1 MRCDLHPSAASLP
14 VAGIADEVNRMLARQ
29 PRLVVTASPGAGKST
44 LLPLTILES
53 MPPGSRILMLEPRRL
68 AARQVAQRMSF
79 LLGEPVG
86 KTAGYRIRFEQRVSK
101 DTRIEVMTEG
111 ILTRMLVDDPTLE
124 GVSAVLFDEFH
135 ERSLDSDVALA
146 LTRQAQEVL
155 RPDLRIVILSA
166 TLDTQAVCRDLQAK
180 ALSCQGRMFPVRTL
194 HIPESEDVVDQVVR
208 TVRQAHRDEEGDIL
222 AFLPGEAEIRRCA
235 ERLATGLGD
244 TRIRPLYGMLSNAEQ
259 QEALSPGRPGER
271 RIVLATPIAETS
283 LTIEGVRIVVD
294 AGLCRRPVFDA
305 RSGLSHLDTV
315 RISRDMAD
323 QRTGRAGRIAPG
335 TCYRLWSMATE
346 ARMAANRTPEI
357 LDADLS
363 PMVLDIAAWGENHPE
378 RLPWLTP
385 PPATALRQ
393 ARQLLESLQA
403 IDDKGSITPDGRRLA
418 ALPCHPRIAR
428 MLLGAST
435 PPLQALAADIAA
447 VLEEKDPLSE
457 AGQCGLDLRIQALRS
472 ARDGKDGG
480 RWSRQLRIA
489 AQYRS
494 MTGAPP
500 DNAVPDPYEIGALL
514 ASAYPERIGQAWPEG
529 YGRFRLANGETAAV
543 GQNDPMAGSP
553 WIVAANLTSRK
564 DGIGSI
570 FLAAP
575 VAPEDLKGLSRE
587 RDNIFW
593 DSKAGKVTA
602 RRESRI
608 GVLLLE
614 EKPLSGNARERI
626 TEVLCEAA
634 IKEGTSMLDFNEDV
648 QNLQRRVATAAAW
661 HPELDL
667 PDLGTDAVLA
677 RAREWLPAFAGE
689 ATSAAQLKKT
699 DLCAALWSLLDYR
712 QQQAVDRI
720 APTHLGVP
728 TGSRIRL
735 EYRAGAEVPVL
746 RVRLQ
751 ECFGLLDTPR
761 VDDGKRAVLMEL
773 LSPGYKSVQLTT
785 DLRSF
790 WSGTYFE
797 VRKELRRRYPKH
809 AWPDDPL
816 AADPVRGVKKKV

>member
-294 AGLCRRPVFDA
+294 AGLCRRPVYDA

-363 PMVLDIAAWGENHPE
+363 PMVLDIAVFTGHD
-378 RLPWLTP
+378 LP
-385 PPATALRQ
+385 
-393 ARQLLESLQA
+393 SLY
-403 IDDKGSITPDGRRLA
+403 KETSLGGLA
-418 ALPCHPRIAR
+418 
-428 MLLGAST
+428 LLG
-435 PPLQALAADIAA
+435 LL
-447 VLEEKDPLSE
+447 
-457 AGQCGLDLRIQALRS
+457 GGLVVFAFEPRLHIQLGTFV
-472 ARDGKDGG
+472 DVQGIDVHG
-480 RWSRQLRIA
+480 I
-489 AQYRS
+489 
-494 MTGAPP
+494 MCFCF
-500 DNAVPDPYEIGALL
+500 LL
-514 ASAYPERIGQAWPEG
+514 HNSKSVFLLYERIFYLHGCFFLCNFAK
-529 YGRFRLANGETAAV
+529 
-543 GQNDPMAGSP
+543 S
-553 WIVAANLTSRK
+553 NL
-564 DGIGSI
+564 
-570 FLAAP
+570 
-575 VAPEDLKGLSRE
+575 
-587 RDNIFW
+587 
-593 DSKAGKVTA
+593 
-602 RRESRI
+602 
-608 GVLLLE
+608 
-614 EKPLSGNARERI
+614 
-626 TEVLCEAA
+626 
-634 IKEGTSMLDFNEDV
+634 
-648 QNLQRRVATAAAW
+648 
-661 HPELDL
+661 
-667 PDLGTDAVLA
+667 
-677 RAREWLPAFAGE
+677 
-689 ATSAAQLKKT
+689 
-699 DLCAALWSLLDYR
+699 
-712 QQQAVDRI
+712 
-720 APTHLGVP
+720 
-728 TGSRIRL
+728 
-735 EYRAGAEVPVL
+735 
-746 RVRLQ
+746 
-751 ECFGLLDTPR
+751 
-761 VDDGKRAVLMEL
+761 
-773 LSPGYKSVQLTT
+773 
-785 DLRSF
+785 
-790 WSGTYFE
+790 
-797 VRKELRRRYPKH
+797 
-809 AWPDDPL
+809 
-816 AADPVRGVKKKV
+816 